1 MTDKELQRQARAMSA
16 SVLAHAAGVD
26 ETALRRWLA
35 GGVNVEVAAAVRQAI
50 EGNKQ

>member
-35 GGVNVEVAAAVRQAI
+35 GGVNVEVAAAVRNVL
-50 EGNKQ
+50 ENKQ